1 MKADIVVFDP
11 EKIRDVATY
20 EDPHHFSEGIIDV
33 VVNGIPV
40 LRDEQMTTA
49 LPGRALRGEGG
60 GKR

>member
-33 VVNGIPV
+33 IVNGGPV
-40 LRDEQMTTA
+40 LRDQQMTNA
-49 LPGRALRGEGG
+49 LPGRALRGRGYA
-60 GKR
+60 R